1 MLISLVCFAFK
12 EIIGYKVIAFILLVT
27 VSFVAMFYRIVPTL
41 LSAVLSALIWNFFF
55 IKPYFTF
62 HIGNTED
69 QFMFFMYFVIALINA
84 VLTFKIRQ
92 IERIAN
98 EKESK
103 LKSIKLYNTLLD
115 SLSHELKT
123 PIAAIIGSTDAL
135 QSNAIMT
142 NNQKEKLLEEISI
155 ATLRL
160 NNQVENLLNMSR
172 LESGVIV
179 AKMDWVDV
187 NEIVYEVI
195 RSLQIK
201 SYSQK
206 IVVNANEIFPL
217 FKLDYGLMEHVIY
230 NLLNNAIIYTPQNS
244 NITIDLSHNED
255 TLQIVI
261 LDEGNGFPDDEIAFV
276 FEKFYR
282 LKNSRP
288 GGSGLGLSIVKG
300 FIEAQNGTIAL
311 ENSVE
316 GGAKFVIQIK
326 TEVSKFNP
334 IENE

>member
-1 MLISLVCFAFK
+1 
-12 EIIGYKVIAFILLVT
+12 
-27 VSFVAMFYRIVPTL
+27 
-41 LSAVLSALIWNFFF
+41 
-55 IKPYFTF
+55 
-62 HIGNTED
+62 
-69 QFMFFMYFVIALINA
+69 MYFVIALINA

-142 NNQKEKLLEEISI
+142 DNQKEKLLEEISI

-206 IVVNANEIFPL
+206 IVVNATEIFPL

-261 LDEGNGFPDDEIAFV
+261 LDEGNGFPDDEIVFV

-300 FIEAQNGTIAL
+300 FVEAQNGTITL
-311 ENSVE
+311 ENRVE

-326 TEVSKFNP
+326 TEVSKFNS